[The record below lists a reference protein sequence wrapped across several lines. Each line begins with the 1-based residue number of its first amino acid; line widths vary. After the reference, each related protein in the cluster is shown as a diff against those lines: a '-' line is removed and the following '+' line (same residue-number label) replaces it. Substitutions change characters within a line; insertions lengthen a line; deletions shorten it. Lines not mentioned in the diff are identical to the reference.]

1 MSDISAPSPVP
12 EIRRITRADVMSSLA
27 KGWRD
32 FLAAPLFGAFFGG
45 FYVICGLI
53 LTWIT
58 LGTGQVYWLALAV
71 FGFPIL
77 GPFTAVGLYEVSHRI
92 ENNQPLRWPDI
103 LGVIWRQKD
112 RQLPSIS
119 AIIIVIFLFW
129 SFIGHMIFAL
139 FLGLST
145 MTNISSSYEVY
156 LTTNGILMLV
166 VGTGVGAVLAGVTFA
181 ITVTGLPLLLDREID
196 FVTAMIVSFQSV
208 LQNFWVMLVWGLFVA
223 VAVFAAM
230 VPLFLGLLVVLP
242 VLGHATWHLYHATL
256 E

>member
-1 MSDISAPSPVP
+1 MSDITAPSAVP
-12 EIRRITRADVMSSLA
+12 EIRQITRADVTSSLA

-32 FLAAPLFGAFFGG
+32 FLAAPMFGAFFGG

-53 LTWIT
+53 LAWIT
-58 LGTGQVYWLALAV
+58 LGTGQVYWLAVAV

-92 ENNQPLRWPDI
+92 ENNDPLDWSEI
-103 LGVIWRQKD
+103 LGVIWRQKE
-112 RQLPSIS
+112 RQLPWIS

-145 MTNISSSYEVY
+145 MTNVTTSYEIY
-156 LTTNGILMLV
+156 QTTNGILMLV

-208 LQNFWVMLVWGLFVA
+208 LRNFWVMTLWGLFIS

-230 VPLFLGLLVVLP
+230 MPLFLGLLVVLP

-256 E
+256 D

>member
-1 MSDISAPSPVP
+1 VP
-12 EIRRITRADVMSSLA
+12 EKRQITRADVAASLA
-27 KGWRD
+27 KGWRA
-32 FLAAPLFGAFFGG
+32 FQAAPRCGAFFGG

-53 LTWIT
+53 LAWIT
-58 LGTGQVYWLALAV
+58 LGTGQVYWLAVAV

-92 ENNQPLRWPDI
+92 ENNDPLDWSEI
-103 LGVIWRQKD
+103 LGVIWRQKE
-112 RQLPSIS
+112 RQLPWIS

-145 MTNISSSYEVY
+145 MTNVTTSYEVY
-156 LTTNGILMLV
+156 QTTNGILMLV

-208 LQNFWVMLVWGLFVA
+208 LRNFWVMTLWGLFISVT
-223 VAVFAAM
+223 VFAAM

-256 E
+256 D

>member
-1 MSDISAPSPVP
+1 MSDITAPSPVP
-12 EIRRITRADVMSSLA
+12 EIRQITRADVAASLA

-32 FLAAPLFGAFFGG
+32 FLAAPMFGAFFGG

-53 LTWIT
+53 LAWIT
-58 LGTGQVYWLALAV
+58 LGTGQVYWLAVAV

-92 ENNQPLRWPDI
+92 ENNDPLDWSEI
-103 LGVIWRQKD
+103 LGVIWRQKE
-112 RQLPSIS
+112 RQLPWIS

-145 MTNISSSYEVY
+145 MTNVTTSYEVY
-156 LTTNGILMLV
+156 QTTNGILMLV

-208 LQNFWVMLVWGLFVA
+208 LRNFWVMTLWGLFISVT
-223 VAVFAAM
+223 VFAAM

-256 E
+256 D